1 MVKAVGIDSGTKT
14 MDIYGFDDQDGSVLV
29 DFALSREEVTKNP
42 SLVIDKLKEI
52 QKNHGRIDAVAGPAG
67 YGLPLQRAKDAS
79 LEDIALA
86 TFITPADVERKLKIV
101 GLRQLMQLMKNTPE
115 LNIWFTPSVIQLPTV
130 PEYRKANRVDMGT
143 NDKVPSAILAVKDQ
157 AERLK
162 ISYNQTNLIVVEIG
176 YAYTSAMAV
185 KNGQIVD
192 AMAGT
197 AGFPSFLGMG
207 FLDGE
212 LTYGLANTVKNFS
225 KLTLFAGGAAAVAG
239 FDTSKPLEE
248 FIEDAKTSGKIK
260 AGLDLMLESVVKDV
274 ASLLPSVK
282 PTEIVLSGR
291 FSKIP
296 QFYALAEKRLRG
308 FFGEIGSKIDVV
320 KLEGNAKIAKGAA
333 EGAAILA
340 NGIAHG
346 KYEPI
351 VDVMRLRE
359 SKGGIFDHLYLDEK
373 TKKALE
379 VFKKYLVRFPV

>member
-14 MDIYGFDDQDGSVLV
+14 MDIYGFDDQSGDVLV

-42 SLVIDKLKEI
+42 SLVVDKLREI
-52 QKNHGRIDAVAGPAG
+52 QQASGKIDAIAGPAG
-67 YGLPLQRAKDAS
+67 YGLPLQRAADAS

-86 TFITPADVERKLKIV
+86 TFVTKADVERKIKII
-101 GLRQLMQLMKNTPE
+101 GLRQLMQLMKNTRD
-115 LNIWFTPSVIQLPTV
+115 LNIWFTPSVIQLSTV

-143 NDKVPSAILAVKDQ
+143 NDKVPSAILAAKDQ
-157 AERLK
+157 AERLG
-162 ISYNQTNLIVVEIG
+162 IGYDETSFIVVEVG
-176 YAYTSAMAV
+176 FAYTSAMAV

-212 LTYGLANTVKNFS
+212 LVYALANTVEDFP
-225 KLTLFAGGAAAVAG
+225 KLMLFAGGAAAVAG
-239 FDTSKPLEE
+239 FDTSKPIEQ
-248 FIEDAKTSGKIK
+248 FIQEAETNEKTR
-260 AGLDLMLESVVKDV
+260 AGLNLMLESIVKDV

-282 PTEIVLSGR
+282 PREIILSGR

-296 QFYALAEKRLRG
+296 QFHAMAEKRLSA
-308 FFGEIGSKIDVV
+308 FFDEVGSKIDVV
-320 KLEGNAKIAKGAA
+320 KLQGNAKVAKGAA

-351 VDVMRLRE
+351 INTMKIKE
-359 SKGGIFDHLYLDEK
+359 SSGGIFDHLYLDEK
-373 TKKALE
+373 TKRALD
-379 VFKKYLVRFPV
+379 VFKNP

>member
-14 MDIYGFDDQDGSVLV
+14 MDIYGFDDQDGSVLI

-42 SLVIDKLKEI
+42 SLVIDKLLET
-52 QKNHGRIDAVAGPAG
+52 QRVCGRIDAIAGPAG
-67 YGLPLQRAKDAS
+67 YGLPLQKARDTK

-86 TFITPADVERKLKIV
+86 TFVTQADVERKIKIV
-101 GLRQLMQLMKNTPE
+101 GLRQLMRLMKDTPE

-130 PEYRKANRVDMGT
+130 PEYRKANRIDMGT
-143 NDKVPSAILAVKDQ
+143 NDKVPTAILAVKNQ
-157 AERLK
+157 AQRLK
-162 ISYNQTNLIVVEIG
+162 INYDQTNFIVVEIG
-176 YAYTSAMAV
+176 FAYTSAMAI
-185 KNGQIVD
+185 KKGKIVD

-212 LTYGLANTVKNFS
+212 LVYGLANTMKDFP

-239 FDTSKPLEE
+239 FDTSKPIQGLIEE
-248 FIEDAKTSGKIK
+248 AKSSEKIK
-260 AGLDLMLESVVKDV
+260 SGLDLMLESVVKDV

-282 PTEIVLSGR
+282 PAEVILSGR

-296 QFYALAEKRLRG
+296 AFYAMVKERLEG

-320 KLEGNAKIAKGAA
+320 KLEGNAAVAKGAA
-333 EGAAILA
+333 EGAALFA

-346 KYEPI
+346 KYGPI
-351 VDVMRLRE
+351 VEVMKLRE

-373 TKKALE
+373 TKKALDA
-379 VFKKYLVRFPV
+379 FKKY